1 MGIDKV
7 YLTGYSP
14 YPVKED
20 DPRLPHIR
28 AKIDRQIHK
37 TALGAEQSINWDYQD
52 DLMSLISEFKADG
65 FIVLALEQTPR
76 SVELQTYAP
85 DSDTVLIVGNEVE
98 GVDSQVLKAC
108 DQVLAIP
115 MAGQKES
122 FNVAAAA
129 AMALYH
135 LKFP

>member
-1 MGIDKV
+1 
-7 YLTGYSP
+7 
-14 YPVKED
+14 
-20 DPRLPHIR
+20 
-28 AKIDRQIHK
+28 
-37 TALGAEQSINWDYQD
+37 
-52 DLMSLISEFKADG
+52 MSLISEFKADG